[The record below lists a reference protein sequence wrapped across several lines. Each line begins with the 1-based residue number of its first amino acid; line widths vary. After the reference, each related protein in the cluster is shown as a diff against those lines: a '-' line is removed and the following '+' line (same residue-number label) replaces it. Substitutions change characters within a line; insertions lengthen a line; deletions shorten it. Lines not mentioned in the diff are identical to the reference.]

1 MHFKSEG
8 TEITELYQM
17 FSWKNSA
24 SLLVVLLALTL
35 ASSAE
40 KDINI
45 VLADSR
51 VLVEIYAE
59 SLCPYC

>member
-1 MHFKSEG
+1 
-8 TEITELYQM
+8 M